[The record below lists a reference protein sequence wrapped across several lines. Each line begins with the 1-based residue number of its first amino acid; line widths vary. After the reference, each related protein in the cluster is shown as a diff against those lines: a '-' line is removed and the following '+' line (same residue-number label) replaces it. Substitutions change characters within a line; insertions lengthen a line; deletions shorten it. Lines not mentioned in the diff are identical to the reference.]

1 MKKTL
6 FNIGLVCAAAL
17 LMTSCC
23 FRSRCVSSGKTI
35 VVNRHTDNFSSIN
48 IEFPCKVHFLQGATT
63 SVKVKGTEGLVKKV
77 ETSVNGG
84 TLTISGKGGHN
95 WNLFSFDEGNV
106 DVYIT
111 SPELSEVNITGSGD
125 FVSKRPI
132 KSSQLTLS
140 VTGSGDILISNVTCD
155 ALRSEIIGSGDVE
168 INGLTCQT
176 ANYSITG
183 SGDITAKQNNV
194 AQTSVSISGS
204 GDMDIS
210 GENCGSVT
218 GEISGSGDIYLK
230 GQFKPV
236 NVQVSG
242 SGGLHQK

>member
-1 MKKTL
+1 MT
-6 FNIGLVCAAAL
+6 GVQTCAL
-17 LMTSCC
+17 P
-23 FRSRCVSSGKTI
+23 I
-35 VVNRHTDNFSSIN
+35 Y
-48 IEFPCKVHFLQGATT
+48 
-63 SVKVKGTEGLVKKV
+63 
-77 ETSVNGG
+77 
-84 TLTISGKGGHN
+84 

-140 VTGSGDILISNVTCD
+140 DTGSGDILISNVTCD